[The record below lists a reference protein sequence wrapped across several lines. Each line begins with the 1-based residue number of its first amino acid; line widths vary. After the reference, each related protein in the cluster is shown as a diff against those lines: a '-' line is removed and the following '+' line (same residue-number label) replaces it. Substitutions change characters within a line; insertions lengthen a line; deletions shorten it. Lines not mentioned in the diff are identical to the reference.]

1 MKNKTKFLSR
11 ILTAFLAV
19 MLCVTALSIPALAY
33 GGDAAEATGGLEPD
47 TEETEPAG
55 DTTDETE
62 ADADTAAL
70 IDEDAGASECGVPLA
85 RIPADSGLRRY
96 SSFG

>member
-33 GGDAAEATGGLEPD
+33 GGIMAFFS
-47 TEETEPAG
+47 
-55 DTTDETE
+55 
-62 ADADTAAL
+62 
-70 IDEDAGASECGVPLA
+70 ASILPFFIFL
-85 RIPADSGLRRY
+85 L
-96 SSFG
+96 